1 MNEKLLALFG
11 AEYEQE
17 IEKEFE
23 EWKKSEESKSR

>member
-1 MNEKLLALFG
+1 MSEKLLALFG